1 VHRSGRCRIQLG
13 DNALQVVDMRAAI
26 VGHDNFAIERDHF
39 CLPAHVEARL
49 TRSVL
54 LSRTAASC
62 GFPYLDTVL
71 YFRSA
76 GFFRG
81 ADLLRG
87 APFGG
92 FERIFDGLA
101 CVEPHCFAGAI
112 LMVSPLCGFRPS
124 RAGRAVTLKVP
135 RPETRT
141 ASPATRESRMA
152 FTTAF
157 TAWPAA
163 AWFSAVA

>member
-1 VHRSGRCRIQLG
+1 MHRSGRCRIQLG

-87 APFGG
+87 AP
-92 FERIFDGLA
+92 D
-101 CVEPHCFAGAI
+101 FA
-112 LMVSPLCGFRPS
+112 PR
-124 RAGRAVTLKVP
+124 GRAVP
-135 RPETRT
+135 
-141 ASPATRESRMA
+141 SH
-152 FTTAF
+152 
-157 TAWPAA
+157 
-163 AWFSAVA
+163 